1 MTSKFFK
8 KLKREIGKQSFS
20 FLGLII
26 SLTAFIF
33 SIKGTIQYPIV
44 QASGFGTIGSISYV
58 NISFFI
64 ALISFIIIVFLTVK
78 IIKR

>member
-1 MTSKFFK
+1 MKSKFFK
-8 KLKREIGKQSFS
+8 KLKKEIAKQSFS

-33 SIKGTIQYPIV
+33 SIKGTIKYPIV
-44 QASGFGTIGSISYV
+44 QASGFGTIGSIKYI
-58 NISFFI
+58 NISVFI
-64 ALISFIIIVFLTVK
+64 ALISLVAIVFLTVK

>member
-1 MTSKFFK
+1 MV
-8 KLKREIGKQSFS
+8 KQSFS
-20 FLGLII
+20 FIGLII

-33 SIKGTIQYPIV
+33 SIKNTIKYPVI